1 MNKIYKV
8 IWSKVRNCYVAVSEI
23 AKRNGKSCTS
33 VNCGGKA
40 NRSRGLRMAAVT
52 LGVTAALVGG
62 VGFGT
67 PAAWADGSITIS
79 DANNPMGTATG
90 GTVTSSSGY
99 VHPVDPSI
107 NELNVVGGKTGNY
120 YFAGYYSSS
129 ASGTVSGYTLN
140 ISGSDTQIG
149 MGQYS
154 GQTDGVYIGNG
165 SCTASGNKVNVT
177 GGAVAIGEMAGAKI
191 KYGTAQGNE
200 VTINNSMANHTVIG
214 GYFTSS
220 GVAIGNMVTV
230 SGIKEGK
237 SYTVAKVV
245 YGGGGKSGTAGV
257 KVVDGNEVPDGNKVI
272 IKGSSTVIG
281 DGTSNGGYVYGGSVD
296 EGSGAV
302 KYNSVEIEG
311 STVKSGIYGGY
322 TGGSGSASNNK
333 VTISGGTVGGISY
346 GGYSYYGS
354 ANENIVNISGNS
366 VTGGV
371 YGGATSYDYYSA
383 VDQTADGNQV
393 TISGS
398 AIVEGVTGG
407 YSYGKGAN
415 SHANGNIVT
424 VSGNASTGGILAGG
438 SDNSSASNNQIII
451 KTENS
456 SDNVSVK
463 GQSSLSVTAGDA
475 GYIYNSDSG
484 YVYGDAN
491 GNSITVSGNVFIGL
505 TDNGQWNDASITAGS
520 AGGNATDNHITI
532 EIDNGGI
539 GKIND
544 PDASATYS
552 ITAGWGDVATGNT
565 VEIKKGKINVS
576 TIYGAYGSSKVQN
589 NKVTVSGMDSDLYR
603 SGTIYGGR
611 GSNSSSSENVLVSGN
626 RVEITGGK
634 LTYSVFGGYAGAK
647 SGKVTDNHVNI
658 SGEGT
663 ELKASYIVGGEG
675 SSNEMEVSDNHV
687 TISDGASVQEWTAD
701 IYGGYSSKG
710 PAKENTVAIN
720 GEKTVVKGKIYG
732 GTASYGDV
740 IDNVVTI
747 DGATLLPYT
756 DTSPIELAGG
766 YSGNSK
772 NVSYN
777 KVNIDGGNIASN
789 IYGGYGERAGAMRS
803 GYSANNENSFTQ
815 GKVSGNVVTIA
826 GGTLTGKYVIG
837 GFTQSSYYYKA
848 GDVKDNI
855 INVSGGT
862 VTGSI
867 FGGVAR
873 WDGGGSQ
880 TESEGIVSGNKVN
893 ISGTAEAKT
902 KVSDVYGGYTGSAT
916 GYVGVI
922 TEITENSVTLSD
934 NASAGS
940 IYGGYADV
948 SSGKDNVHTNTVT
961 ISGGTVN
968 GYVYGGYS
976 SKGSATSNIVK
987 ITGGTVKAS
996 ILGGGGIVATGNK
1009 VEISGTE
1016 TVIEIDGYVYGGNTF
1031 SGSDGSATGNTV
1043 TLGGVTVSG
1052 TVYGGIAPYYNGSDV
1067 VTGNTLVLSKSNNTI
1082 AGIKNFE
1089 TIKLADTLAW
1099 SDGATVLKANNFE
1112 YNVGGTRA
1120 ALDITDAEN
1129 NLKNAT
1135 SGQMTLL
1142 ASEKANDFKTLS
1154 LIYSGSDIPVTLNE
1168 EKPSKELQSGAE
1180 TTETTP
1186 VKGVT
1191 LTYASTQMVSLDAD
1205 NSYKNVLYK
1214 VENIPSKI
1222 TLGTMT
1228 WGMGRDLAG
1237 AYSFGDTATID
1248 GSNLFFTGTVA
1259 TALKKNDDMM
1269 LVSNAKGISSIPATN
1284 ITKPGDGK
1292 GTVAVEYTDSNN
1304 IKFNATASGTVGV
1317 ENTDVKYIVSSVT
1330 VDKITLGSQA
1340 WGTTADL
1347 PDSSWTASASTAV
1360 DATNF
1365 TYTGEATTALK
1376 VDEVGATIL
1385 NAQGLTTDSPVTAGT
1400 DKTVGVN
1407 YTDDAGVTYTATASG
1422 HVAAAKDAVNYVVDG
1437 VAATGVNLQNWNG
1450 TDTSTAITTN
1460 GWIGTDVAVE
1470 TGSFAAPTDLNLGET
1485 RTIATAPKGFFGT
1498 VTGTNAFPSNGGTL
1512 SEDTGGVK
1520 LAGSMIGG
1528 VKAEDDGTTATLT
1541 YYAMKKTADTMT
1553 LGTFAFVDGDA
1564 NARTYGK
1571 EYDLT
1576 NAEIITGGLA
1586 FTEDSKKAMEAGNK
1600 MTLVDASGAY
1610 KNGGAALKVLS
1621 SGAKTSF
1628 DVEFSDA
1635 SVAVTEQSNISVT
1648 GKHTDTLAMVDSQKL
1663 EYTVGNKVVD
1673 TAKLDGTIAWVNNG
1687 THYTNTKYT
1696 FDGNSKVDIDAPK
1709 GGASGLQF
1717 TSATDPL
1724 NQSMTLIQNASGL
1737 VSTNV
1742 SGTPDF
1748 TVALNNTTLEA
1759 TATGAATVD
1768 SGNLK
1773 YTVNSVTLNQVNVA
1787 AVGSDAVP
1795 TGWSAATSVTVDTEN
1810 MTVPAES
1817 TYGSPQNI
1825 LTADSAIFTDDNITG
1840 KNKYGATPAAFAD
1853 TDNAGTPAVT
1863 IAGQRDQ
1870 GVKASADGKSLV
1882 YEVGTKDASSVTLG
1896 SIQWASG
1903 TEVMDGSNVEYDYT
1917 AVTSLGTDGF
1927 AMAFEAPET
1936 VDASKGES
1944 MTLLKAN
1951 ATLADMAEQVKQ
1963 SSYSYN
1969 PVSGVT
1975 VDAAI
1980 TGKLTTSSG
1989 VVTYTPITNQASKL
2003 TFTNV
2008 EWKDSGALMT
2018 RPSNITFAGADVDT
2032 TKIHFKNIKELDANK
2047 KMTLVS
2053 DFGDSVG
2060 TITGTKYT
2068 VGAGLEGEGAASL
2081 SGSDLV
2087 FTTKT
2092 GANDL
2097 AAQEQTHNTLM
2108 VMEAGMAVLAAG
2120 REHLGQTMVG
2130 LADPQN
2136 AAVDGT
2142 VTAASLGGSRSR
2154 YKTGSHVDSNSWN
2167 VAVAV
2172 GSKRELTK
2180 GSLEWGVFGEYG
2192 KSNYTLHSDA
2202 GRGDGD
2208 SHYAG
2213 GGLMAKWT
2221 NKHDVYTEASVRLG
2235 RLNDTASNLLRDAAG
2250 NGYGYDVHANYFGA
2264 HVGIGKIIH
2273 YKGGKSLDVYGKYF
2287 YTKRD
2292 GVDFTS
2298 GGNNYSLDRVA
2309 SSVLRV
2315 GARYGTTDK
2324 KWNWYGGLAY
2334 EYEFDGKSEG
2344 TVDGV
2349 GIRAASIKG
2358 GSVRGEIGLRMSAT
2372 KTNPWQTDISIYGY
2386 GGKHRG
2392 FGGSVNVAYMF

>member
-33 VNCGGKA
+33 VNCEGKA
-40 NRSRGLRMAAVT
+40 NRSRGLRMAALT
-52 LGVTAALVGG
+52 LSVAAALVGG

-438 SDNSSASNNQIII
+438 SNSSSVSNNQIII

-463 GQSSLSVTAGDA
+463 GQYSLSVTAGDA

-710 PAKENTVAIN
+710 PAKENTIAIN

-789 IYGGYGERAGAMRS
+789 IYGGYGERAGAKRW
-803 GYSANNENSFTQ
+803 AETEEEAKQ
-815 GKVSGNVVTIA
+815 GKVSGNVVTITD
-826 GGTLTGKYVIG
+826 GTLTGKYVIG

-862 VTGSI
+862 VKGSI

-873 WDGGGSQ
+873 WDGGGYQ
-880 TESEGIVSGNKVN
+880 TESEGVVSGNQVN
-893 ISGTAEAKT
+893 VSGKAE
-902 KVSDVYGGYTGSAT
+902 VSDVYGGYTGPAT

-922 TEITENSVTLSD
+922 TEITGNSVTLSD

-940 IYGGYADV
+940 IYGGRGET
-948 SSGKDNVHTNTVT
+948 SSGKDVVHNNTVT

-968 GYVYGGYS
+968 GYVYGGS
-976 SKGSATSNIVK
+976 STNGNATDNTVK
-987 ITGGTVKAS
+987 ITGGTIKS
-996 ILGGGGIVATGNK
+996 DIYGGSGMLATGNK
-1009 VEISGTE
+1009 LEISGTE
-1016 TVIEIDGYVYGGNTF
+1016 TVIEKNLYGGKTGTGGT
-1031 SGSDGSATGNTV
+1031 STGNTV
-1043 TLGGVTVSG
+1043 TLGGVAVGES
-1052 TVYGGIAPYYNGSDV
+1052 VYGGYVFGSGNIV
-1067 VTGNTLVLSKSNNTI
+1067 KGNTLVLSDAKNAVGNTVQ
-1082 AGIKNFE
+1082 NFE
-1089 TIKLADTLAW
+1089 IIKLANTLTW
-1099 SDGATVLKANNFE
+1099 TDGATVLKAKKFANNSDS
-1112 YNVGGTRA
+1112 TRA
-1120 ALDITDAEN
+1120 ALDITATET
-1129 NLKNAT
+1129 NLAAAA

-1142 ASEKANDFKTLS
+1142 ASETADDFKTLS
-1154 LIYSGSDIPVTLNE
+1154 LLYSGGTEALSETNQYKVL
-1168 EKPSKELQSGAE
+1168 KSGAE
-1180 TTETTP
+1180 ITEATP
-1186 VKGVT
+1186 VNGVI
-1191 LTYASTQMVSLDAD
+1191 LTSASTHLVSLDKD
-1205 NSYKNVLYK
+1205 NDYKNVLYK
-1214 VENIPSKI
+1214 IENLASKV
-1222 TLGTMT
+1222 TLGDMV
-1228 WGMGRDLAG
+1228 WGIGRDLTG
-1237 AYSFGDTATID
+1237 SYTFVNTATVD
-1248 GSNLFFTGTVA
+1248 ASNLSFTGTA
-1259 TALKKNDDMM
+1259 TTALKKNDEMT
-1269 LVSNAKGISSIPATN
+1269 LVSNTTDISSIPASN
-1284 ITKPGDGK
+1284 ITQPGTGK
-1292 GTVAVEYTDSNN
+1292 GKVAIEFTDSNN
-1304 IKFNATASGTVGV
+1304 ITFNATASGNVTADT
-1317 ENTDVKYIVSSVT
+1317 NAVKYSVSSVT
-1330 VDKITLGSQA
+1330 ADKITLASQA
-1340 WGTTADL
+1340 WGTTAAL
-1347 PDSSWTASASTAV
+1347 PDSSWTASA
-1360 DATNF
+1360 F
-1365 TYTGEATTALK
+1365 TQIDDTGFAYTGTASTALK
-1376 VDEVGATIL
+1376 ANDTATIL
-1385 NAQGLTTDSPVTAGT
+1385 NAPGLTTASPVTDGTVAG
-1400 DKTVGVN
+1400 KTVDVN
-1407 YTDDAGVTYTATASG
+1407 YTDEAGVNYLATASG
-1422 HVAAAKDAVNYVVDG
+1422 HVAAVADAVNYVVDS
-1437 VAATGVNLQNWNG
+1437 VAATGVNLANWNG
-1450 TDTSTAITTN
+1450 TGASAAVTTN
-1460 GWIGTDVAVE
+1460 GWTGTGVAVA
-1470 TGSFAAPTDLNLGET
+1470 TGSFVAPTDLNLGES
-1485 RTIATAPKGFFGT
+1485 RTIATAPSGFFGT
-1498 VTGTNAFPSNGGTL
+1498 VTGTNAHPQTGGTL
-1512 SEDTGGVK
+1512 DENEGGVR
-1520 LAGSMIGG
+1520 LVGNMVGG

-1564 NARTYGK
+1564 NARTYGN

-1576 NAEIITGGLA
+1576 NAEIATGGLS
-1586 FTEDSKKAMEAGNK
+1586 FTEDSKKTMETGNK
-1600 MTLVDASGAY
+1600 MTLVDASGAH
-1610 KNGGAALKVLS
+1610 KNGGAALKALS

-1628 DVEFSDA
+1628 DVEFSDDP
-1635 SVAVTEQSNISVT
+1635 VAVTDQSNISVS

-1663 EYTVGNKVVD
+1663 EYTVGNKVVG
-1673 TAKLDGTIAWVNNG
+1673 TAKLDGTINWVDSG
-1687 THYTNTKYT
+1687 THYTNTKYQ
-1696 FDGNSKVDIDAPK
+1696 FNGSSKVDIDAPK
-1709 GGASGLQF
+1709 GSTPGLQF
-1717 TSATDPL
+1717 AATSDPKG
-1724 NQSMTLIQNASGL
+1724 QSMTLIQNASGL
-1737 VSTNV
+1737 VATNV

-1748 TVALNNTTLEA
+1748 TVALNNTTLTA
-1759 TATGAATVD
+1759 TAAGSVSMD
-1768 SGNLK
+1768 SSDLK
-1773 YTVNSVTLNQVNVA
+1773 YTVTGVTLDQVNVA

-1795 TGWSAATSVTVDTEN
+1795 AGWTAATNVTVDTEN
-1810 MTVPAES
+1810 MAVPAEVA
-1817 TYGSPQNI
+1817 YGTPQYI
-1825 LTADSAIFTDDNITG
+1825 LTADSAIFKDDNITG
-1840 KNKYGATPAAFAD
+1840 KNKCGATPASFAD

-1882 YEVGTKDASSVTLG
+1882 YEAGAKEASSVTLG
-1896 SIQWASG
+1896 SIKWASG
-1903 TEVMDGSNVEYDYT
+1903 TEVMDGSSVEYDYKS
-1917 AVTSLGTDGF
+1917 VTSLGTDGF
-1927 AMAFEAPET
+1927 AMAFDAPET
-1936 VDASKGES
+1936 MDAGKGES

-1951 ATLADMAEQVKQ
+1951 ATLADMAEQVKKTA
-1963 SSYSYN
+1963 YSYN

-1975 VDAAI
+1975 VDAAV
-1980 TGKLTTSSG
+1980 TGKLTTSG
-1989 VVTYTPITNQASKL
+1989 GMVTYTPMANQASKL
-2003 TFTNV
+2003 TFTSV
-2008 EWKDSGALMT
+2008 DWKDSGALMT

-2092 GANDL
+2092 GVNDL

-2108 VMEAGMAVLAAG
+2108 VMEAGMAVLASG
-2120 REHLGQTMVG
+2120 NEHVEQAMAG
-2130 LADPQN
+2130 LANTQN

-2142 VTAASLGGSRSR
+2142 VTAASMGGSKSR

-2264 HVGIGKIIH
+2264 HVGIGKIIN

-2292 GVDFTS
+2292 GVDFAS
-2298 GGNNYSLDRVA
+2298 GGNNYSLDSVA

-2349 GIRAASIKG
+2349 GIRAASVKG